1 MNRKRR
7 QTNDKQRGTTLL
19 LAVAALFLLL
29 GMAAIAI
36 DVLTLYVA
44 RTDAQRAADAA
55 ALAGAKVFVT
65 SGCTTT
71 ANCTS
76 GSASMVV
83 KRQVEG
89 VGSQNKVFGQFANIA
104 DADITFPPSPTNDA
118 HDPIVQVNVHRVIPT
133 FLAAALTRMLGGEA
147 NGVTVAAKA
156 TAEAFNPTGSS
167 TPFAT
172 GCIKPWLMP
181 NCDPDIDHIPG
192 NQNPLCPT
200 TAGYFIKNNQV
211 VYPTY
216 YNNGTSGGG
225 VLGEP
230 WQLHQNSVPSQY
242 ADISFTGGSSSGSVY
257 KDEIET
263 CAPEGALACGGTVT
277 VITGNKVGN
286 TNQGTN
292 VLINGPA
299 PGQDMIDTSQPPPFP
314 ITAGQNNP
322 IFPPGTVGISIT
334 PSIVTVPVSTGAAVC
349 PGNSCATQ
357 QIAGFMQLFIQSVGV
372 GSQDQVNAVIL
383 NIAACDVSGNSGG
396 SGSGAPPV
404 GSGGTSLIPVRLV
417 RNP

>member
-118 HDPIVQVNVHRVIPT
+118 HDP
-133 FLAAALTRMLGGEA
+133 
-147 NGVTVAAKA
+147 
-156 TAEAFNPTGSS
+156 
-167 TPFAT
+167 
-172 GCIKPWLMP
+172 
-181 NCDPDIDHIPG
+181 
-192 NQNPLCPT
+192 
-200 TAGYFIKNNQV
+200 
-211 VYPTY
+211 
-216 YNNGTSGGG
+216 
-225 VLGEP
+225 
-230 WQLHQNSVPSQY
+230 
-242 ADISFTGGSSSGSVY
+242 
-257 KDEIET
+257 
-263 CAPEGALACGGTVT
+263 
-277 VITGNKVGN
+277 
-286 TNQGTN
+286 
-292 VLINGPA
+292 
-299 PGQDMIDTSQPPPFP
+299 
-314 ITAGQNNP
+314 
-322 IFPPGTVGISIT
+322 
-334 PSIVTVPVSTGAAVC
+334 
-349 PGNSCATQ
+349 
-357 QIAGFMQLFIQSVGV
+357 
-372 GSQDQVNAVIL
+372 
-383 NIAACDVSGNSGG
+383 
-396 SGSGAPPV
+396 
-404 GSGGTSLIPVRLV
+404 
-417 RNP
+417 

>member
-1 MNRKRR
+1 MQRNKPRSD
-7 QTNDKQRGTTLL
+7 DKQRGSTLML
-19 LAVAALFLLL
+19 SVVAIFLLL
-29 GMAAIAI
+29 GMAAISI
-36 DVLTLYVA
+36 DFLTLYVA

-55 ALAGAKVFVT
+55 ALAGAKVFVS
-65 SGCTTT
+65 SGCTT
-71 ANCTS
+71 AADCTS
-76 GSASMVV
+76 GTTSTIV
-83 KRQVEG
+83 KREAED
-89 VGSQNKVFGQFANIA
+89 VGSQNKVFGQYANIA
-104 DADITFPPSPTNDA
+104 DTDITFPASPTNDA
-118 HDPIVQVNVHRVIPT
+118 HDPMVEVNVHRVMPT
-133 FLAAALTRMLGGEA
+133 LLAAALTRMLGGNA

-172 GCIKPWLMP
+172 SCIKPWLMP
-181 NCDPDIDHIPG
+181 NCDPDLNHIPG

-216 YNNGTSGGG
+216 YANDTGG

-242 ADISFTGGSSSGSVY
+242 ADISFTGSSSSGSVY
-257 KDEIET
+257 KNEIET

-292 VLINGPA
+292 SLINGPA
-299 PGQDMIDTSQPPPFP
+299 PGQDTIDTGQPPPFP

-322 IFPPGTVGISIT
+322 IFPPGTVGISLS

-357 QIAGFMQLFIQSVGV
+357 QIAGFMQLFIQSVGL
-372 GSQDQVNAVIL
+372 GAQDQVNAVIL
-383 NIAACDVSGNSGG
+383 NIAACNVSNSGG
-396 SGSGAPPV
+396 SGSGVPPV

>member
-1 MNRKRR
+1 MLRKKPLSHDR
-7 QTNDKQRGTTLL
+7 QRGSTLML
-19 LAVAALFLLL
+19 SVVAIFLLL
-29 GMAAIAI
+29 GMAAMAI
-36 DVLTLYVA
+36 DLLTLYVA
-44 RTDAQRAADAA
+44 RTDAQRAADAE

-65 SGCTTT
+65 SGCTTA

-76 GSASMVV
+76 GTTATIV
-83 KRQVEG
+83 KQQAED
-89 VGSQNKVFGQFANIA
+89 VGSQNKVFGQNANIA
-104 DADITFPPSPTNDA
+104 DADITFPASPTNDA
-118 HDPIVQVNVHRVIPT
+118 HDPMLQVNVHRVVPT
-133 FLAAALTRMLGGEA
+133 LLAAALTRMLGGNA

-172 GCIKPWLMP
+172 SCIKPWLMP
-181 NCDPDIDHIPG
+181 NCDPSHVAG

-216 YNNGTSGGG
+216 YGTGTVGFI
-225 VLGEP
+225 GEP

-242 ADISFTGGSSSGSVY
+242 ADISFTGTSSSGSVY
-257 KDEIET
+257 QSEIET

-292 VLINGPA
+292 ALINGPA
-299 PGQDMIDTSQPPPFP
+299 PGQDTIDTSQPPPFP
-314 ITAGQNNP
+314 ITAGQKNP
-322 IFPPGTVGISIT
+322 LFPPGTVGISLS

-357 QIAGFMQLFIQSVGV
+357 QVAGFMQLFIQSVGV
-372 GSQDQVNAVIL
+372 GAQDQVNAVIL
-383 NIAACDVSGNSGG
+383 NIAACDVSNSGG
-396 SGSGAPPV
+396 SGGGVPPV
-404 GSGGTSLIPVRLV
+404 GSGGTTLIPIRLV

>member
-1 MNRKRR
+1 MLGKKPRSD
-7 QTNDKQRGTTLL
+7 DKQRGSTLML
-19 LAVAALFLLL
+19 SVVAIFLLL
-29 GMAAIAI
+29 GMAALAI
-36 DVLTLYVA
+36 DCLTLYVA

-65 SGCTTT
+65 SGCTTA

-76 GSASMVV
+76 GATATIV
-83 KRQVEG
+83 KQQAED
-89 VGSQNKVFGQFANIA
+89 VGSQNKVFGQYANISN
-104 DADITFPPSPTNDA
+104 ADITFPASPTNDG
-118 HDPIVQVNVHRVIPT
+118 HDPMVEVNVHRVMPT
-133 FLAAALTRMLGGEA
+133 LLAAALTRMLGGNA

-172 GCIKPWLMP
+172 ACIKPWLMP
-181 NCDPDIDHIPG
+181 NCDPDSNHIPG
-192 NQNPLCPT
+192 NQNPVCPT

-216 YNNGTSGGG
+216 YANNTGG
-225 VLGEP
+225 VIGEP

-242 ADISFTGGSSSGSVY
+242 ADISFIGNSSSGSVY
-257 KDEIET
+257 KNEIET

-299 PGQDMIDTSQPPPFP
+299 PGQDTIDMSQPPPFP

-322 IFPPGTVGISIT
+322 LFPPGTVGISLS

-357 QIAGFMQLFIQSVGV
+357 QIAGFMQLFIQSVGL
-372 GSQDQVNAVIL
+372 GAQDQVNAVIL
-383 NIAACDVSGNSGG
+383 NIAACDVNNTGGGG
-396 SGSGAPPV
+396 SGVPPV
-404 GSGGTSLIPVRLV
+404 GSGRNTLIPVRLV
-417 RNP
+417 QNP